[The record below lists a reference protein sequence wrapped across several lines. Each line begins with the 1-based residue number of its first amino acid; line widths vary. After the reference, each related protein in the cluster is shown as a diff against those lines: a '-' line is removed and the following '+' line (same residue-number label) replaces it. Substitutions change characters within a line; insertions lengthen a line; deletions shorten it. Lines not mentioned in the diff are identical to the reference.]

1 MHAFETTVGAPMEDV
16 EPVVRAALTAE
27 GFGVLTE
34 IDVAA
39 TFRAKLGVER
49 APLKILGACNPG
61 FAHRA
66 IGIDPSTSLA
76 LPCNVVLE
84 GVDGGTR
91 VAIADPRD
99 MLAGTDL
106 RELADEVAAKL
117 ESVIAALEDPAG

>member
-1 MHAFETTVGAPMEDV
+1 MHAFETTVGAPLEDV
-16 EPVVRAALTAE
+16 EPEVRAALAAA

-39 TFRAKLGVER
+39 TFRAKLDVER

-61 FAHRA
+61 FAYRA
-66 IGIDPSTSLA
+66 IEIDPSTTLV

-99 MLAGTDL
+99 LLSGPDL
-106 RELADEVAAKL
+106 RELVDEVAVRL
-117 ESVIAALEDPAG
+117 QSVVVALEA